1 MPKGYTSITVGGTPT
16 DAKAREKS
24 PEVVI
29 LVIKKALFQKT
40 CFKVAPLLVHASPV
54 RQPGLAS
61 LSFAIPGYKSVAL
74 RAIANQSAQ

>member
-29 LVIKKALFQKT
+29 LVIKNTHLENMF
-40 CFKVAPLLVHASPV
+40 
-54 RQPGLAS
+54 
-61 LSFAIPGYKSVAL
+61 
-74 RAIANQSAQ
+74 